1 MNKKRCGQ
9 SEAVRL
15 FKRPTS
21 TTRFDAY
28 DQKVSNT
35 DSSSSLLS
43 SLNVKVLINMSL
55 CLFCLACGSSPKL
68 NSLGGQSNVIESK
81 TQSHSPHVQSTPK
94 TNIQPNSEQKTEFE
108 ETVPSRLNKTCVQA
122 QTRLYKQAM
131 QSTQEYTQVFMQ
143 EMNKL
148 KLHFQGF
155 QLSMRRSQMMIFFGN
170 GLIKRLTM
178 VETIADC
185 LPLYKR
191 YQQDRNHIFKTI
203 EASNTAKSL

>member
-9 SEAVRL
+9 SKAVRL

-21 TTRFDAY
+21 TTRSDAY
-28 DQKVSNT
+28 DQEVST
-35 DSSSSLLS
+35 TYSSSSLFS
-43 SLNVKVLINMSL
+43 SLNTRVFINISL

-68 NSLGGQSNVIESK
+68 NRLGDQSNVIESK
-81 TQSHSPHVQSTPK
+81 TQSPDLQTTPE
-94 TNIQPNSEQKTEFE
+94 TNILPSSQQNTEFE